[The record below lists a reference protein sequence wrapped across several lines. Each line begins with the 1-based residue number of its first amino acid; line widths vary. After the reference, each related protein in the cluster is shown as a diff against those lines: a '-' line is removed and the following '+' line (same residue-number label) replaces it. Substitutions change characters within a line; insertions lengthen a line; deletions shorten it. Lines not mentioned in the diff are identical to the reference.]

1 MSFMH
6 RSFAAFALVGLAG
19 CWGNYSESPPV
30 HLQQNMD
37 LQERGEAQER
47 NQFFEDGRVMRTP
60 PAGTVAVGFL
70 KDDDHLWR
78 GTNDQGK
85 LAAKLPEGM
94 VLDADLLARGEDRY
108 NIYCAPCHGE
118 QGRGDGMA
126 NRRVADGFAQ
136 APANFHDEQYQPA
149 PLGYFFKVGSE
160 GYGVMKGYSAQIP
173 DPKDRWAI
181 AAWVRVL
188 QVSHGAKQSDVAKQL
203 AQAGRGQAPAP
214 AKAPAPARVKKGA
227 AK

>member
-1 MSFMH
+1 MVFQH
-6 RSFAAFALVGLAG
+6 RSFATAAAAFALVGLAG

-37 LQERGEAQER
+37 FQERGDPQER

-60 PAGTVAVGFL
+60 PVGTVAVGFL

-78 GTNDQGK
+78 AIDDQGN
-85 LAAKLPEGM
+85 LAATLPEGM
-94 VLDADLLARGEDRY
+94 AADAELLARGEDRY
-108 NIYCAPCHGE
+108 NIYCAPCHGQ
-118 QGRGDGMA
+118 QGRGDGPA

-149 PLGYFFKVGSE
+149 PLGYFYRVGTE
-160 GYGVMKGYSAQIP
+160 GYGVMKGYASQIP

-181 AAWVRVL
+181 AAWIRVL
-188 QVSHGAKQSDVAKQL
+188 QVSHGAKKSDIPAQF
-203 AQAGRGQAPAP
+203 AQAKSPTA
-214 AKAPAPARVKKGA
+214 KGA
-227 AK
+227 GK

>member
-6 RSFAAFALVGLAG
+6 RSIAAFALAGLAG

-47 NQFFEDGRVMRTP
+47 NQFFDDGRAMRTP
-60 PAGTVAVGFL
+60 PTGTVAVGFL

-78 GTNDQGK
+78 GTDDQGK
-85 LAAKLPEGM
+85 LAATLPEGM
-94 VLDADLLARGEDRY
+94 VLDAELLARGEDRY

-118 QGRGDGMA
+118 QGRGDGLV
-126 NRRVADGFAQ
+126 NRRVADGLAQ
-136 APANFHDEQYQPA
+136 PPANFHDEQYQPV
-149 PLGYFFKVGSE
+149 PLGYLFKVGSE
-160 GYGVMKGYSAQIP
+160 GFGLMKGYSAQIP

-188 QVSHGAKQSDVAKQL
+188 QVSHGANKAEVQKQL
-203 AQAGRGQAPAP
+203 AQAGNAP
-214 AKAPAPARVKKGA
+214 AKPAQKPAPKGA

>member
-1 MSFMH
+1 MSLKH
-6 RSFAAFALVGLAG
+6 RSLVAFALVGMAG

-47 NQFFEDGRVMRTP
+47 NQFFADGRVMRTP

-78 GTNDQGK
+78 GIDDKGK
-85 LAAKLPEGM
+85 VAATLPEGM
-94 VLDADLLARGEDRY
+94 ELNAELLARGEDRY
-108 NIYCAPCHGE
+108 NIYCAPCHGQ
-118 QGRGDGMA
+118 QGRGDGPA
-126 NRRVADGFAQ
+126 NRRVSGGFAQ
-136 APANFHDEQYQPA
+136 KPANFHDEQYQPA
-149 PLGYFFKVGSE
+149 PLGYFYKVGTE
-160 GYGVMKGYSAQIP
+160 GFGLMKGYSSQIP

-188 QVSHGAKQSDVAKQL
+188 QVSHGAKKSDIP
-203 AQAGRGQAPAP
+203 AQFAQNNKPNSRGAG
-214 AKAPAPARVKKGA
+214 K
-227 AK
+227 